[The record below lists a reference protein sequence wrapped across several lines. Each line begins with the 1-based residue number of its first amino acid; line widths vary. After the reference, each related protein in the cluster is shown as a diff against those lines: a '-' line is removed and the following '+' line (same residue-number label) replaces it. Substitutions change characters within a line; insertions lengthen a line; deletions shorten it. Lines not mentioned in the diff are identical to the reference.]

1 MAPRSNR
8 DELHGLE
15 GSTPSLSAFHN
26 VLLAERQR
34 LRSSKPARR
43 VRFPQGTLGDRLT
56 VGRLPLKQEM
66 KVRFLLPE
74 LVNPTVETVSYVK
87 QIDAG

>member
-15 GSTPSLSAFHN
+15 SSTLSPSADDN

-34 LRSSKPARR
+34 CQASNLARR
-43 VRFPQGTLGDRLT
+43 VRLSQGTLGDRLT